1 MSWVGLG
8 CGKLLAR
15 WRRKSMS
22 MLSSLKARLGQPVRR
37 RVGFR
42 VRSGSPAQYRL
53 RAEPSFVKSISAI
66 EALVK
71 RHVPLLDAKRAA
83 ERLLVGQDVVVD
95 LPMLEDAEVFEAE
108 LRVLGVRAEQ
118 KGAAAAEG

>member
-1 MSWVGLG
+1 
-8 CGKLLAR
+8 
-15 WRRKSMS
+15 
-22 MLSSLKARLGQPVRR
+22 
-37 RVGFR
+37 
-42 VRSGSPAQYRL
+42 
-53 RAEPSFVKSISAI
+53 
-66 EALVK
+66 VK

>member
-1 MSWVGLG
+1 M
-8 CGKLLAR
+8 
-15 WRRKSMS
+15 
-22 MLSSLKARLGQPVRR
+22 
-37 RVGFR
+37 
-42 VRSGSPAQYRL
+42 
-53 RAEPSFVKSISAI
+53 
-66 EALVK
+66 K